1 MQIFL
6 YAQGQRTTTDYRQ
19 VYAKMFLFS
28 FLKLI
33 EAVTD
38 LLVLCTT
45 RLYFESKDTFIF
57 IAVYF

>member
-1 MQIFL
+1 M
-6 YAQGQRTTTDYRQ
+6 TDYRQ

-28 FLKLI
+28 LLKLI
-33 EAVTD
+33 ETVTD

-45 RLYFESKDTFIF
+45 RLYFESKGTFIF